1 MTTAYA
7 DAGLRWAFQALHV
20 RNEVVGVMEEM
31 LATIEVRF
39 CSRVWECEA
48 SRLGSGERR

>member
-7 DAGLRWAFQALHV
+7 GAGLRWAFQALHV

-31 LATIEVRF
+31 LATIEVR
-39 CSRVWECEA
+39 
-48 SRLGSGERR
+48 L